1 MNIENYYLDLQKIS
15 YLSDGDKIR
24 IHEYYRD
31 MIYSFQDGRD
41 TIGVS
46 LFNTL
51 NQAGYL
57 VSIRDEKIEKILNE
71 DNCIS
76 S

>member
-1 MNIENYYLDLQKIS
+1 MNIENYYLDLKKIS
-15 YLSDGDKIR
+15 CLSDEDKIR
-24 IHEYYRD
+24 INEYYRD

-41 TIGVS
+41 IVGMS

-51 NQAGYL
+51 NQSGYL

-71 DNCIS
+71 DNCVS